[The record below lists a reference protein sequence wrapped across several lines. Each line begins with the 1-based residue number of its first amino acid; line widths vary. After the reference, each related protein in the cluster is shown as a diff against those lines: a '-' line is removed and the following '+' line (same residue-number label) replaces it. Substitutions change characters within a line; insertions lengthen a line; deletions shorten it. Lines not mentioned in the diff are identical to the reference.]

1 MGVPY
6 PRHEAQGPLAAR
18 LSLQVQLLK
27 FSALFCGN
35 TLISDWTEKYWV
47 SSQPA
52 DGVSLQ
58 TQTVK

>member
-35 TLISDWTEKYWV
+35 TLISDWTEKY
-47 SSQPA
+47 
-52 DGVSLQ
+52 
-58 TQTVK
+58 